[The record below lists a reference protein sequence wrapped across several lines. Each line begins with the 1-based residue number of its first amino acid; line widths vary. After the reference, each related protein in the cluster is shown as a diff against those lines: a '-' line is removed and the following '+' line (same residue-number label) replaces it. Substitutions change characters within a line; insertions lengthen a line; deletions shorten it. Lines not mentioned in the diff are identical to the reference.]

1 MEVLH
6 RVRCFWNIQEVKD
19 LEPPKYESA
28 VQLTGQSQGVM
39 DIGSHTGQLNGIK
52 TILTLLILS
61 YSILSHI
68 ITNLTRYKLS
78 LIEL

>member
-1 MEVLH
+1 M
-6 RVRCFWNIQEVKD
+6 KD

-39 DIGSHTGQLNGIK
+39 DIGSHTGQLNVIK
-52 TILTLLILS
+52 TILTLLILIS